1 MVTLRIRMVL
11 AAFGMA
17 LLTTVGAQ
25 VQAQAQTYPNKPITI
40 LVPAAPGGVT
50 DIVARALGSK
60 LTEAWGQQVV
70 IENKSG
76 ANNQI
81 AAETAAKAAPDGYT
95 LFLTAEATFVI
106 NPFLYKKLRYDPDK
120 DFTPVTGLVSI
131 NHALVG
137 APALAVKDAQ
147 EAIALAKA
155 KPGELTYGTFGIGST
170 GHLNMALLEKLTG
183 TKLVGVQ
190 YKGAT
195 PALTDVMAGHIS
207 MMFISTSSAV
217 EPAKAGKVK
226 ILGIGSRQRIK
237 SLPDVP
243 AIAESVPGFE
253 ARSWFGLFAPAG
265 LPKDVLAKLNGE
277 IKRIYADPAFQEK
290 FLAPYLYESMV
301 TSPEEF
307 AAFIKTDAAKWQE
320 VIKAANVTV
329 E

>member
-1 MVTLRIRMVL
+1 MMTLRMRTVL
-11 AAFGMA
+11 AALGVA
-17 LLTTVGAQ
+17 LLATVA
-25 VQAQAQTYPNKPITI
+25 ANAQTYPNKPITI

-50 DIVARALGSK
+50 DIVARALGQK

-81 AAETAAKAAPDGYT
+81 AAETAAKSAPDGYT

-106 NPFLYKKLRYDPDK
+106 NPSLYKKLRYDPEK

-137 APALAVKDAQ
+137 APTLTAKDTK
-147 EAIALAKA
+147 EIIALAKA

-226 ILGIGSRQRIK
+226 ILGIGSKQRIK

-277 IKRIYADPAFQEK
+277 IKRIYADPVFQEK

-307 AAFIKTDAAKWQE
+307 AAFIKADAAKWQD

>member
-1 MVTLRIRMVL
+1 MAALRLVL
-11 AAFGMA
+11 AVLGAA
-17 LLTTVGAQ
+17 LAASGAR
-25 VQAQAQTYPNKPITI
+25 AQTYPNKPITI

-50 DIVARALGSK
+50 DIVARALGQK
-60 LTEAWGQQVV
+60 LTEAWGHQVV

-81 AAETAAKAAPDGYT
+81 AAEAAAKAAPDGYT
-95 LFLTAEATFVI
+95 LLLTAEATFVI
-106 NPFLYKKLRYDPDK
+106 NPSLYKKLRYDPEK

-131 NHALVG
+131 NHALIA
-137 APALAVKDAQ
+137 APSLAAKDTKDV
-147 EAIALAKA
+147 IALAKA
-155 KPGELTYGTFGIGST
+155 KPGDLTYGTFGIGST
-170 GHLNMALLEKLTG
+170 GHLNMALLEKMTG

-195 PALTDVMAGHIS
+195 PALTDVMAGHIA

-226 ILGIGSRQRIK
+226 ILGIGSPKRIA

-277 IKRIYADPAFQEK
+277 IKKIYADPAFQEK
-290 FLAPYLYESMV
+290 FLAPYLYEPMV

-307 AAFIKTDAAKWQE
+307 AAFIKADAAKWQD
-320 VIKAANVTV
+320 VIKAANVVV
-329 E
+329 EQ

>member
-1 MVTLRIRMVL
+1 MAALRLVL
-11 AAFGMA
+11 AVLGAA
-17 LLTTVGAQ
+17 LAASGAN
-25 VQAQAQTYPNKPITI
+25 AQTYPSKPITI

-50 DIVARALGSK
+50 DIVARALGQK

-106 NPFLYKKLRYDPDK
+106 NPLLYKKLRYDPEK

-131 NHALVG
+131 NHALIA
-137 APALAVKDAQ
+137 APSLAAKDTKDV
-147 EAIALAKA
+147 IALAKA

-170 GHLNMALLEKLTG
+170 GHLNMALLEKMTG
-183 TKLVGVQ
+183 IKLVGVQ

-195 PALTDVMAGHIS
+195 PALTDVMAGHIA

-226 ILGIGSRQRIK
+226 ILGIGSPKRIA

-290 FLAPYLYESMV
+290 FLAPYLYEPMV

-307 AAFIKTDAAKWQE
+307 AAFIKADAAKWQD
-320 VIKAANVTV
+320 VIKAANVVV
-329 E
+329 EQ

>member
-1 MVTLRIRMVL
+1 MAALRLVL
-11 AAFGMA
+11 AVLGAA
-17 LLTTVGAQ
+17 LAASGAR
-25 VQAQAQTYPNKPITI
+25 AQTYPNKPITI

-50 DIVARALGSK
+50 DIVARALGQK

-81 AAETAAKAAPDGYT
+81 AAEAAAKAAPDGYT
-95 LFLTAEATFVI
+95 LLLTAEATFVI
-106 NPFLYKKLRYDPDK
+106 NPSLYKKLRYDPEK

-131 NHALVG
+131 NHALIA
-137 APALAVKDAQ
+137 APSLAAKDTKDV
-147 EAIALAKA
+147 IALAKA

-170 GHLNMALLEKLTG
+170 GHLNMALLEKMTG

-195 PALTDVMAGHIS
+195 PALTDVMAGHIA

-226 ILGIGSRQRIK
+226 ILGIGSPKRIA

-277 IKRIYADPAFQEK
+277 IKKIYADPAFQEK
-290 FLAPYLYESMV
+290 FLAPYLYEPMV

-307 AAFIKTDAAKWQE
+307 AAFIKSDAAKWQD
-320 VIKAANVTV
+320 VIKAANVVV
-329 E
+329 EQ

>member
-1 MVTLRIRMVL
+1 MAALRLVL
-11 AAFGMA
+11 AVLGAA
-17 LLTTVGAQ
+17 LAASGAR
-25 VQAQAQTYPNKPITI
+25 AQTYPNKPITI

-50 DIVARALGSK
+50 DIVARALGQK

-81 AAETAAKAAPDGYT
+81 AAEAAAKAAPDGYT
-95 LFLTAEATFVI
+95 LLLTAEATFVI
-106 NPFLYKKLRYDPDK
+106 NPSLYKKLRYDPEK

-131 NHALVG
+131 NHALIA
-137 APALAVKDAQ
+137 APSLAAKDTKDV
-147 EAIALAKA
+147 IALAKA
-155 KPGELTYGTFGIGST
+155 KPGDLTYGTFGIGST
-170 GHLNMALLEKLTG
+170 GHLNMALLEKMTG

-195 PALTDVMAGHIS
+195 PALTDVMAGHIA

-226 ILGIGSRQRIK
+226 ILGIGSPKRIA

-277 IKRIYADPAFQEK
+277 IKKIYADPAFQEK
-290 FLAPYLYESMV
+290 FLAPYLYEPMV

-307 AAFIKTDAAKWQE
+307 AAFIKADAAKWQD
-320 VIKAANVTV
+320 VIKAANVVV
-329 E
+329 EQ